1 MHIYVSIS
9 RNVFNQNEEFKA
21 FATRLTTDEHAK
33 TWIAG
38 TFRKWLLNNGP
49 AIKVTEVGVDS
60 PQWAHDAAAAGELYQ
75 IDWDA
80 AETLVRPILDY
91 FQYCVQ
97 QGRPFSTFSYDK
109 ALKETKEYH
118 DKLAAAAGSSTKQED
133 GTAIVKSC
141 ANGYK
146 WVSVFGESSLNR
158 EGEIMGHCVGS
169 YYKEVVDGQVVIYSL
184 RDSKNIPH
192 VTIEV
197 APHEKTIDQIKGT
210 ANTQIKAKYK
220 PYVLEFFSLQPFVRI
235 NLDESGIKKSEALA
249 AVKIVP
255 GSTKNISYE
264 GADFEYVVPD
274 TPVFGDDS
282 SYGDTPQ
289 VRLRLGK
296 TIITLELKSYEVN
309 TSRRALAGQ
318 GIKKLVSTLKY
329 CQLHEICGFNP
340 YDSVLWIISSFSGNS
355 TVDLTQ
361 YKKEL
366 FEHTTYTQDVGTLKF
381 VFSKSGRAGAFWSV
395 SDSINRKATIVVLVG
410 DKIAVELFE
419 SNGTIQIL
427 EVRKSLNASQI
438 IDLRKWIGS
447 RKVGLFALKR
457 NKQLNELLQKLR
469 GETDEVQLPAGHVID
484 YHNIGEHLVKAVEF
498 FAGTDLDKL
507 QVHARACDKLNDVK
521 SLRQYLTKNG
531 IKMSGYLYDY
541 FTAFFI
547 LLLMRNKDLA
557 FSCITSM
564 PAMVKQFQAFTILPN
579 SIQSGAFAR
588 HNADDIGRFYH
599 EVNKNMKY
607 LLPWHNTTGDFD
619 YRVDDKLKRIRKR
632 FYS

>member
-1 MHIYVSIS
+1 MKIFISNS

-21 FATRLTTDEHAK
+21 FADRLTNDDHAR
-33 TWIAG
+33 TWITS

-49 AIKVTEVGVDS
+49 AVKVTEVGADS
-60 PQWAHDAAAAGELYQ
+60 PQWARDAAAAGELYQ

-80 AETLVRPILDY
+80 AEVLVRPLLDY

-97 QGRPFSTFSYDK
+97 QGRPFYTFSYDK
-109 ALKETKEYH
+109 AVKETKEYH
-118 DKLAAAAGSSTKQED
+118 DALAAAAGSSTKQED

-141 ANGYK
+141 PNGYK
-146 WVSVFGESSLNR
+146 WVSVFGKSSLDR

-169 YYKEVVDGQVVIYSL
+169 YYKEVADGNVVIYSL

-197 APHEKTIDQIKGT
+197 SPHEKTIDQIKGT

-220 PYVLEFFSLQPFVRI
+220 PYVLEFFSLQPFIRI
-235 NLDESGIKKSEALA
+235 ALDESGIKKSEAVA
-249 AVKIVP
+249 AVKIIP

-274 TPVFGDDS
+274 TPAFSDDS
-282 SYGDTPQ
+282 SNGASPH
-289 VRLRLGK
+289 VRLHLGRK
-296 TIITLELKSYEVN
+296 ILTLEDGWCEANSSDRTLTAPGV
-309 TSRRALAGQ
+309 
-318 GIKKLVSTLKY
+318 KKLISTLKY
-329 CQLHEICGFNP
+329 CQLHEICGFSP
-340 YDSVLWIISSFSGNS
+340 YDSALRIISSFSGD
-355 TVDLTQ
+355 VDLAQ

-366 FEHTTYTQDVGTLKF
+366 FEHSTYTQNVGTLKF
-381 VFSKSGRAGAFWSV
+381 VFSKSGRAGAFWSL
-395 SDSINRKATIVVLVG
+395 SNSINKKATVIVLAG

-419 SNGTIQIL
+419 SNGTIQII
-427 EVRKSLNASQI
+427 EVRKSLSTTQI
-438 IDLRKWIGS
+438 ADLRKWIGD
-447 RKVGLFALKR
+447 RKIGLFALRR
-457 NKQLNELLQKLR
+457 NKQLTALLQQLR
-469 GETDEVQLPAGHVID
+469 GETAEIDQLPAGHVTD

-588 HNADDIGRFYH
+588 HNEDDVGRFYH

-607 LLPWHNTTGDFD
+607 LLPWRNTTEDFD